1 MGISHKPQTMHRT
14 SPIPRV
20 AVLVDTSTSWGHRL
34 HVGIHSYRKSGP
46 WQLFVEPRGQEER
59 LRLPAGWQ
67 GHGII
72 ARIDSVAMAEELAAL
87 QIPVVNVSGIELP
100 GVSFP
105 RVTTDLNAS
114 AQLAANHFLDRG
126 FKHFAYF
133 SLLGLSYVATHQQA
147 FANAV
152 ANTGGDFK
160 LLSVKPRAGA
170 EPDWNLDL
178 AKLGDWLKS
187 LPKPVGVLTW
197 NPSSAREIVYACQV
211 AGLVVPEEVA
221 VLSGTDDD
229 LLCNLLQ
236 VPISGIF
243 VAAEPIGYK
252 AAQLLD
258 QLMRGRP
265 APKQPELIPPTSITT
280 RQSTDTLAISDAA
293 LVKAVSFIR
302 QNAARPIQVSDVA
315 RQAGVSRRVLERRFN
330 EVLGRTPAAEIRRM
344 HLENAKQLLADTD
357 MAIPEVAEAAG
368 FSSPEYMAYT
378 FRQELS
384 TTPRKFRQDAHHR

>member
-1 MGISHKPQTMHRT
+1 MRRPATT
-14 SPIPRV
+14 PRV

-34 HVGIHSYRKSGP
+34 HVGIHSYRKAGP
-46 WQLFVEPRGQEER
+46 WQLFVEPRGLEER
-59 LRLPAGWQ
+59 LRLPAGWR

-87 QIPVVNVSGIELP
+87 HIPVVNVSGIELP
-100 GVSFP
+100 GISFP

-114 AQLAANHFLDRG
+114 ARLAAGHFLERG

-133 SLLGLSYVATHQQA
+133 SLRGLSYVASHQKS
-147 FANAV
+147 FADAV
-152 ANTGGDFK
+152 AGAGGDFA
-160 LLSVKPRAGA
+160 LLTVKPRAGA

-178 AKLGDWLKS
+178 AKLGEWLKG

-197 NPSSAREIVYACQV
+197 NPSSAREIIYACQM
-211 AGLVVPEEVA
+211 AGLLVPEEVA
-221 VLSGTDDD
+221 VLSGSDDE

-243 VAAEPIGYK
+243 VAAEPIGYQ

-265 APKQPELIPPTSITT
+265 APKQPELIAPSGVTT

-293 LVKAVSFIR
+293 LVKALSFIR

-315 RQAGVSRRVLERRFN
+315 RQSGISRRVLERRFS
-330 EVLGRTPAAEIRRM
+330 EVLSRTPAAEIRRM
-344 HLENAKQLLADTD
+344 HLENAKQLLTETD
-357 MAIPEVAEAAG
+357 MPIPEVAEAAG

-378 FRQELS
+378 FRQELN